1 MLQVKKI
8 VGNLLFSNMYLLYE
22 NNSTN
27 CWLIDIGDS
36 LALARGLPNGY
47 NVRGVFL
54 THTHYDHIG
63 GINGLNRMFPQC
75 IVYTSEVGKEALF
88 SSKKNLSFYHD
99 SPIVYE
105 GDNISILRDGDC
117 VKLFEDVL
125 LYVKE
130 TPGHSESCLTY
141 YSDEFVF
148 TGDSFIPEVPVVTK
162 LPGGNRI
169 KSIASVKII
178 MSLANNRTILA
189 GHDKDKW
196 VPIL

>member
-1 MLQVKKI
+1 MLLVKKI

-27 CWLIDIGDS
+27 CWLVDIGDS
-36 LALARGLPNGY
+36 LALARELPDGKK
-47 NVRGVFL
+47 VSGVFL

-63 GINGLNRMFPQC
+63 GLNELYKQFPQC
-75 IVYTSEVGKEALF
+75 TVYTSEVGKEALY
-88 SSKKNLSFYHD
+88 SSKKNLSLYHD

-105 GDNISILRDGDC
+105 GDNVSVLHDGDY
-117 VKLFEDVL
+117 VALFEDVF

-130 TPGHSESCLTY
+130 TPGHSDSCLTY
-141 YSDEFVF
+141 YSDKYIF

-169 KSIASVKII
+169 KSIASVKLIL
-178 MSLANNRTILA
+178 SLANNRTILA

>member
-1 MLQVKKI
+1 MLRVKKI

-36 LALARGLPNGY
+36 LALARELPNGN

-63 GINGLNRMFPQC
+63 GINGLHRMFPQC
-75 IVYTSEVGKEALF
+75 MVYTSEVGKEALY

-105 GDNISILRDGDC
+105 GDNVSILRDGDS

-130 TPGHSESCLTY
+130 TPGHNDSCLTY
-141 YSDEFVF
+141 YSDKYIF

-162 LPGGNRI
+162 LPGGNRM
-169 KSIASVKII
+169 KSIESVKFIL
-178 MSLANNRTILA
+178 SLANNRTILA

>member
-22 NNSTN
+22 NNCSN

-36 LALARGLPNGY
+36 LALARELPDGK
-47 NVRGVFL
+47 NVCGVFL

-63 GINGLNRMFPQC
+63 GINGLHKMFPQC
-75 IVYTSEVGKEALF
+75 IVYTSETGKEALY
-88 SSKKNLSFYHD
+88 SSKKNLSFYHET
-99 SPIVYE
+99 PIEYE
-105 GDNISILRDGDC
+105 GETVFVLRDGDN
-117 VKLFEDVL
+117 VAIFDDIL

-130 TPGHSESCLTY
+130 TPGHSDSCLTY

-162 LPGGNRI
+162 LPGGDRM
-169 KSIASVKII
+169 KSIESVKII
-178 MSLANNRTILA
+178 MSLANNRTIFP

-196 VPIL
+196 TPIL